1 MGTPLHPWLHQVF
14 DRLRRATARPALAVG
29 MLLAAAS
36 LAAFASPARAGAPP
50 AWTPPE
56 LTLSRLDADPVPLQV
71 LAGEMDGGF
80 VPIQGAVIRESAAAP
95 RWWRIVPGQ
104 AVDAGNHPQLVLRS
118 PQLARVEVWTPGN
131 PMPIHRALHGA
142 AGDPGPSTR
151 ALVVP
156 LPEGLAADQAL
167 YLRVQA
173 PAAVAMPVSIEPLAR
188 VHRDELIHVAWRS
201 AILMGL
207 SLLAVL
213 ALGFWVGIGERSY
226 GYLLLA
232 LSAQVAYFA
241 SNGGE
246 TRLLPGMGRLLG
258 DDPRGTM
265 LLGLVSALASL
276 AFLAHY
282 LELRRRQPGV
292 ARVLGGCATVL
303 VVLAVATVAGLV
315 RWVAPLAHLT
325 AIVAAAAVF
334 VAGSVGIAQRQRAAL
349 FVMLSWLPAMAL
361 LLVGSGAFFGLWPA
375 PAWLVHA
382 LPGAFVLSGLV
393 IMVGLTDTLQ
403 QMRRDR
409 DHASRLATFDALTG
423 ALSRPAMEQK
433 LAESVAEAHQSGT
446 PLSVVFFDVDRFK
459 RINDDHGH
467 RVGDSFLKF
476 ITLRTRNR
484 LRTYDVI
491 GRWGGDEMVVM
502 LPDTRLSEALGVA
515 ENLRSAI
522 NCRPLS
528 IDGQLFDASLS
539 LGVAELAAGETVEH
553 LVERADSAL
562 YASKLA
568 GRDRVTG
575 HDPRVTGSH
584 PRFVANSK

>member
-1 MGTPLHPWLHQVF
+1 
-14 DRLRRATARPALAVG
+14 
-29 MLLAAAS
+29 MLLAVMAVVV
-36 LAAFASPARAGAPP
+36 FATPARADAAPADAVP
-50 AWTPPE
+50 G
-56 LTLSRLDADPVPLQV
+56 LTLSRLDADPIPLRV
-71 LAGEMDGGF
+71 LAGELDGDF
-80 VPIQGAVIRESAAAP
+80 VPVAEAVIRERSAEP
-95 RWWRIVPGQ
+95 RWWRIVAGR
-104 AVDAGNHPQLVLRS
+104 AMSAGNPQLVLRS
-118 PQLARVEVWTPGN
+118 PQLASVEAWTPGN

-142 AGDPGPSTR
+142 PDDPSFPTR
-151 ALVVP
+151 ALVIP
-156 LPEGLAADQAL
+156 LPQALAAGEPV

-173 PAAVAMPVSIEPLAR
+173 PIAVAMPVAIQPLAQ
-188 VHRDELIHVAWRS
+188 VHHDDLVHVAWRS
-201 AILMGL
+201 AILMAL

-232 LSAQVAYFA
+232 LSAQVAFFA

-246 TRLLPGMGRLLG
+246 TRLLPGMATLVGG
-258 DDPRGTM
+258 DPRGTM

-276 AFLAHY
+276 AFLVHY
-282 LELRRRQPGV
+282 LELRQRQPRV

-303 VVLAVATVAGLV
+303 VVLAMATVAGLV

-325 AIVAAAAVF
+325 TIVAAAAVF
-334 VAGSVGIAQRQRAAL
+334 VAGAVGIAQRQRAAF

-375 PAWLVHA
+375 PGWLVHA

-433 LAESVAEAHQSGT
+433 LASSVAEAHQSGT

-528 IDGQLFDASLS
+528 IDGQLFEASLS

-584 PRFVANSK
+584 PRFVATSK